1 VYPSL
6 HGDEIVNLVEQA
18 ERELVE
24 GSEARARSLLWTAL
38 GSSPSL
44 EDTRRAI
51 AMIER
56 MEGEDAEKLLARARS
71 RLRALEAVGEQERAP
86 SDASPENLLGRRFV
100 CARCGEK
107 GARVE
112 TLRLSGTWLET
123 GRHRYVFASCRS
135 CGYTETYDLRAL
147 QGRDSAFFDM
157 LFG

>member
-1 VYPSL
+1 M
-6 HGDEIVNLVEQA
+6 NLLEQA
-18 ERELVE
+18 ERELAE
-24 GSEARARSLLWTAL
+24 GNEAQARSLLWTAI
-38 GSSPSL
+38 GSSLSP

-56 MEGEDAEKLLARARS
+56 MEGEDADKLLARARS
-71 RLRALEAVGEQERAP
+71 KLRALEVVGEQEEAP
-86 SDASPENLLGRRFV
+86 SDDDSPESLLGRRFV

-123 GRHRYVFASCRS
+123 GRHRYIFASCRS

-157 LFG
+157 LFR